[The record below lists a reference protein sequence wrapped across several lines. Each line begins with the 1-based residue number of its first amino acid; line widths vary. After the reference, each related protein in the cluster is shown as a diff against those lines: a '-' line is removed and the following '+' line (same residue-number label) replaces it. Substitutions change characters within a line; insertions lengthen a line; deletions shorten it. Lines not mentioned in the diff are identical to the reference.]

1 MKFTK
6 MHGCGNDFIVLNSFN
21 NEISLSKD
29 EVKKMCSRTYGIGA
43 DGILLISKSNVADV
57 KMEIINSD
65 GTKAEMC
72 GNGIRCIAKFAYNN
86 KIIDKEIF
94 TIETGAG
101 IKMVE
106 LIFND
111 KECTGVKVNMGSP
124 VFLEN
129 PAKDEYDLYC
139 VSVGNPHAGMIVNDF
154 DDNIVKILGPKIENH
169 KGFVNK
175 TSVEFV
181 KIKDKENV
189 EMRVWE
195 RGCGETAACG
205 TGACATVS
213 VLNHIGLINNHC
225 NVKMLGGDLS
235 IDIIDN
241 NIFMAGEAI
250 KVFEGEVEI

>member
-129 PAKDEYDLYC
+129 PAKDEYDLY
-139 VSVGNPHAGMIVNDF
+139 VKNGEYENYEIEVKAVNSTKMILM
-154 DDNIVKILGPKIENH
+154 IILLKY
-169 KGFVNK
+169 
-175 TSVEFV
+175 
-181 KIKDKENV
+181 
-189 EMRVWE
+189 
-195 RGCGETAACG
+195 
-205 TGACATVS
+205 
-213 VLNHIGLINNHC
+213 
-225 NVKMLGGDLS
+225 
-235 IDIIDN
+235 
-241 NIFMAGEAI
+241 
-250 KVFEGEVEI
+250 